1 MRRGSPQRGHTIHSM
16 DDLMALYEKSL
27 YCRYS
32 QTDRLSAS
40 PRRTEVASLLLPRTF
55 FYSGGIFP
63 VPAATPAA
71 SSGTAVIA
79 AKSFLRTLSFP
90 CVSQGSAA
98 GTADVPMQSFFLP
111 SSLTHRSPS
120 PSMFLLPGAVK
131 TGGSLCSVLSGQPH
145 LDENH
150 ISSLAR
156 SYRRHWRERLR
167 AVSACAASLRELVRT
182 CFTAFARQFMQ
193 IKTTRNK
200 LFLLPT

>member
-1 MRRGSPQRGHTIHSM
+1 MVFAARLTQRGHTIHSM
-16 DDLMALYEKSL
+16 DDLMALYEKA
-27 YCRYS
+27 YTADTVKRI
-32 QTDRLSAS
+32 
-40 PRRTEVASLLLPRTF
+40 VSLLLPRTF

-182 CFTAFARQFMQ
+182 CFTAFSRQFMQ

>member
-1 MRRGSPQRGHTIHSM
+1 MVFAARLTQRGHTIHSM
-16 DDLMALYEKSL
+16 DDLMALYEKA
-27 YCRYS
+27 YTADTVKRI
-32 QTDRLSAS
+32 
-40 PRRTEVASLLLPRTF
+40 ASLLLPRTF

-182 CFTAFARQFMQ
+182 CFTAFSRQFMQ

>member
-1 MRRGSPQRGHTIHSM
+1 MVFAARLTQRGHTIHSM
-16 DDLMALYEKSL
+16 DDLMTLYEKA
-27 YCRYS
+27 YTADTVKRI
-32 QTDRLSAS
+32 
-40 PRRTEVASLLLPRTF
+40 ASLLLPRTF

-131 TGGSLCSVLSGQPH
+131 TGDHSVLYSADSPTLTKTISHPWPVLTAGTGGNGSG
-145 LDENH
+145 
-150 ISSLAR
+150 
-156 SYRRHWRERLR
+156 
-167 AVSACAASLRELVRT
+167 
-182 CFTAFARQFMQ
+182 
-193 IKTTRNK
+193 
-200 LFLLPT
+200 LFLPALLSSGNW